1 MKTRRRLL
9 VPEVVQT
16 SAMDCGPASLKC
28 LLEGFGIPVS
38 YGRLR
43 EACQTDV
50 DGTSIDTMEEAA
62 VQLGLSAEQIMVPAD
77 HVLAPE
83 ADVLPAIVVVRLA
96 SGTTH
101 FVVAWRRHGPLV
113 QVMDPGLGRRW
124 LTCQRFVEEL
134 YLHEQAVPAADWRE
148 YAARGQFLDT
158 LQRRM
163 RDLDISR
170 ATTTRLIDHALVDPG
185 WQSIAALD
193 AAVRMTHSLVRSGG
207 LRGGSQAARV
217 VERVVE
223 RHETIAQPYWSVRP
237 APGDDGQLL
246 LRGAVMVHA
255 SGKQAALADGTS
267 RAPLSPELVAALA
280 EPPSRPGRELL
291 RLLREDGVFG
301 PAALMLALLLA
312 SGGVLLEAVLF
323 RGLFDLGR
331 ELGLAGQRMGAMAAL
346 LGFATILLLLEFPL
360 AVSVLRWGR
369 RLETRL
375 RIAFLKKIP
384 RLGDRYF
391 QSRLT
396 SDMAERSHSVQ
407 RIRNLPNLGS
417 QLTRGVFELL
427 LTVAGIAWLD
437 PASLPLA
444 ATAAAVSLA
453 LPLMAQP
460 VLAER
465 DLRVR
470 SHAGALSRFYLDGLL
485 GLVAIRAHG
494 AERAVRREHEN
505 LLAEW
510 ARAGYGLQRSAVF
523 IEGVQLLCGYG
534 LAAWMLVD
542 HLSRT
547 AEAGGVLLL
556 VYWALNL
563 PVLGEQVAQVAW
575 QYPAYRNAT
584 LRLLEPLGALDEAE
598 ELQTE
603 NRVQRDP
610 VQAGVA
616 LAFENVG
623 VRAAGHSILED
634 VQATIAP
641 GSHVAIVGPS
651 GAGKSTLVGLLVGW
665 HRPAAGRLLVDD
677 APLEGARLELL
688 RTQTAW
694 VDPAVQLWNRT
705 FLDNLQY
712 GADSASAAALGTAIE
727 SADLRSVLEKL
738 PDGLQTHL
746 GEGGALVSG
755 GEGQRVRLG
764 RALIRQ
770 DVRLVILDEPF
781 RGLDR
786 EKRRELLARA
796 RQLWQRA
803 TLLCITH
810 DVGETQSFERVIVI
824 DGGRIVEDGAPAD
837 LLRQPGS
844 RYRSLL
850 QAEEA
855 VARDLWSKG
864 EWRHWWLEGGTLEE
878 RRHREGRAV

>member
-1 MKTRRRLL
+1 
-9 VPEVVQT
+9 
-16 SAMDCGPASLKC
+16 
-28 LLEGFGIPVS
+28 
-38 YGRLR
+38 LR
-43 EACQTDV
+43 EGCQTDV
-50 DGTSIDTMEEAA
+50 EGTSIDTMEEAA
-62 VQLGLSAEQIMVPAD
+62 VQLGLSAEQIMVPLD

-101 FVVAWRRHGPLV
+101 FVVVWRRHGPLV

-124 LTCQRFVEEL
+124 LTCKRFVEEL
-134 YLHEQAVPAADWRE
+134 YLHEQMVPADAWRDW
-148 YAARGQFLDT
+148 AAKEQFRNT
-158 LQRRM
+158 LRRRM
-163 RDLDISR
+163 RDLGISR
-170 ATTTRLIDHALVDPG
+170 SAMKGLVDRGLADPG
-185 WQSIAALD
+185 WQSLAALD
-193 AAVRMTHSLVRSGG
+193 AAVRMTNSIVRSGG
-207 LRGGSQAARV
+207 IRGGSQAARV
-217 VERVVE
+217 LERFVEH
-223 RHETIAQPYWSVRP
+223 HETVPPAYWSVKP
-237 APGDDGQLL
+237 APSVDGQLL
-246 LRGAVMVHA
+246 LCGAVLVHA
-255 SGKQAALADGTS
+255 SGRKIASAGQPS
-267 RAPLSPELVAALA
+267 PAPLSPELVAALA

-291 RLLREDGVFG
+291 RLLREDGVLG
-301 PAALMLALLLA
+301 PAALMLAMLLA
-312 SGGVLLEAVLF
+312 TGGVLLEAVLF

-331 ELGLAGQRMGAMAAL
+331 ELGLVGQRMGAMAAL
-346 LGFATILLLLEFPL
+346 LGFVTILLLLEYPL

-375 RIAFLKKIP
+375 RIAFLQKIP

-427 LTVAGIAWLD
+427 LTVAGITWLD

-444 ATAAAVSLA
+444 ASAAAISLA

-460 VLAER
+460 ILAER

-470 SHAGALSRFYLDGLL
+470 SHAGALSRFYLDALL

-505 LLAEW
+505 LLVEW

-523 IEGVQLLCGYG
+523 IEAVQLLCGYG
-534 LAAWMLVD
+534 LAAWVLID
-542 HLSRT
+542 HLSRAT
-547 AEAGGVLLL
+547 DAGGVLLL

-575 QYPAYRNAT
+575 QYPAYRNVT
-584 LRLLEPLGALDEAE
+584 LRLLEPLGALDETDSAAQPE
-598 ELQTE
+598 VQNRAARRHQT
-603 NRVQRDP
+603 DT
-610 VQAGVA
+610 GVA
-616 LAFENVG
+616 LAFESVT
-623 VRAAGHSILED
+623 VRAAGHTILED
-634 VQATIAP
+634 IQATIAT

-651 GAGKSTLVGLLVGW
+651 GAGKSTLVGLLLGW
-665 HRPAAGRLLVDD
+665 HRPAAGRVLVDGT
-677 APLEGARLELL
+677 PLEGARIDRL
-688 RTQTAW
+688 RGETAW

-705 FLDNLQY
+705 FLDNLSY
-712 GADSASAAALGTAIE
+712 GSDSANAAALGTAIE
-727 SADLRSVLEKL
+727 AADLRSVLEKL
-738 PDGLQTHL
+738 PDGLQTRL

-786 EKRRELLARA
+786 EKRRDLLARA
-796 RQLWQRA
+796 RQLWRQA

-810 DVGETQSFERVIVI
+810 DLGETLGFERVIVI
-824 DGGRIVEDGAPAD
+824 DGGHIVEDGDPAE
-837 LLRQPGS
+837 LLRRPGS
-844 RYRSLL
+844 RYHSLL
-850 QAEEA
+850 IAEEA
-855 VARDLWSKG
+855 VARNLWSKG
-864 EWRHWWLEGGTLEE
+864 EWRHWWLEDGKLEE
-878 RRHREGRAV
+878 RRQREGRAV

>member
-1 MKTRRRLL
+1 
-9 VPEVVQT
+9 
-16 SAMDCGPASLKC
+16 MDCGPASLKC

-62 VQLGLSAEQIMVPAD
+62 VQLGLDAEQIMVPAD

-83 ADVLPAIVVVRLA
+83 SDVLPAIVVVRLSA
-96 SGTTH
+96 GTTH

-124 LTCQRFVEEL
+124 LTCKRFVEEL
-134 YLHEQAVPAADWRE
+134 YIHEQAVPAADWRE

-158 LQRRM
+158 LRQRM
-163 RDLDISR
+163 RDLGIARNISK
-170 ATTTRLIDHALVDPG
+170 RLIELGLSDST
-185 WQSIAALD
+185 WQSIAVLD

-217 VERVVE
+217 LERFME
-223 RHETIAQPYWSVRP
+223 HQDTIAPVYWSVRP
-237 APGDDGQLL
+237 APGEDGKLL
-246 LRGAVMVHA
+246 LRGAVLVHA
-255 SGKQAALADGTS
+255 SGKQIASADRS
-267 RAPLSPELVAALA
+267 APATLSPELVAALA

-301 PAALMLALLLA
+301 PAALTLALLLA
-312 SGGVLLEAVLF
+312 TGGVLLEAVLF

-346 LGFATILLLLEFPL
+346 LGFATLLLLLEFPL

-417 QLTRGVFELL
+417 QLTRGAFELL

-460 VLAER
+460 ILAER

-505 LLAEW
+505 LLSEW

-534 LAAWMLVD
+534 LAAWILVD

-547 AEAGGVLLL
+547 ADAGGVLLL

-575 QYPAYRNAT
+575 QYPAYRNVT
-584 LRLLEPLGALDEAE
+584 LRLLEPLGALDEADE
-598 ELQTE
+598 PQAEAPMP
-603 NRVQRDP
+603 RDP
-610 VQAGVA
+610 VQPGVA

-623 VRAAGHSILED
+623 VRAAGHTILEEI
-634 VQATIAP
+634 QATIAP

-651 GAGKSTLVGLLVGW
+651 GAGKSTFVGLLLGW
-665 HRPAAGRLLVDD
+665 HRPAVGHILVDN
-677 APLEGARLELL
+677 APLEGARLERL
-688 RTQTAW
+688 RTETAW

-770 DVRLVILDEPF
+770 NVRLVILDEPF

-786 EKRRELLARA
+786 EKRRDLLARA
-796 RQLWQRA
+796 RQLWRHA
-803 TLLCITH
+803 TMLCITH

-824 DGGRIVEDGAPAD
+824 DGGRVVEDGAPAD

-844 RYRSLL
+844 RYHSLL